1 MKILLLGDMSP
12 TENNFDLFDKADTD
26 KLFGDAASI
35 FKGNDFNLINL
46 EVALTESGKCI
57 EKYGPCLKA
66 PVSTAK
72 RKAALLR
79 SNISLIRSRRK
90 APILAGIKRQ

>member
-46 EVALTESGKCI
+46 DVFWENSRVRLSSMENPASRI
-57 EKYGPCLKA
+57 
-66 PVSTAK
+66 VSTIFDRK
-72 RKAALLR
+72 RL
-79 SNISLIRSRRK
+79 SGIPRR
-90 APILAGIKRQ
+90 